1 MRETPPP
8 SCTPCS
14 PAPNRYLVIVRT
26 DSQPILSASM
36 TNFEK
41 YLPSSLINQT
51 SPYQN
56 HSSALSSIPA
66 ADSPTQTSKK
76 RWSLFKGF
84 NVFGP
89 LPGNQRPGEVTPPGT
104 PDEKTTPDSSTENLP
119 APGPNSAITTNQ
131 APSRPATPP
140 HQTFSFKF
148 SLEWNN
154 QRSAEQRNPRKMT
167 PPTLPTNAQN
177 TLNKLQNR
185 QSSGSGGSGS
195 GSTTSISATSSTG
208 TGTSTST
215 SEDARM
221 RTRNGEIRPLKPM
234 PHEIPIARYSGRAL
248 AEWRQV
254 LVECGHFYHRRRLE
268 GVPRDNLIETPTMGV
283 ETFRLAG

>member
-1 MRETPPP
+1 
-8 SCTPCS
+8 
-14 PAPNRYLVIVRT
+14 
-26 DSQPILSASM
+26 M

-41 YLPSSLINQT
+41 YLPSSLISQT

-56 HSSALSSIPA
+56 HSSALSSIPS
-66 ADSPTQTSKK
+66 ADSPTQPSKK

-89 LPGNQRPGEVTPPGT
+89 VPGNQRPGEVTPPGT
-104 PDEKTTPDSSTENLP
+104 PDEKTTSNSSTDNL
-119 APGPNSAITTNQ
+119 PGPNSAITTTQ
-131 APSRPATPP
+131 PPSRPATPP

-154 QRSAEQRNPRKMT
+154 ARSAEQRNPRKMT
-167 PPTLPTNAQN
+167 PPTLPINAQN
-177 TLNKLQNR
+177 ILQKLQNR
-185 QSSGSGGSGS
+185 QSSSSGASGSPSNSGS
-195 GSTTSISATSSTG
+195 GSTTSISISGGSSASG
-208 TGTSTST
+208 TGA

-221 RTRNGEIRPLKPM
+221 RTRNGEIRPVKPA

-268 GVPRDNLIETPTMGV
+268 GVPKDSLIETPTMGV

>member
-14 PAPNRYLVIVRT
+14 PAPNRYLVIIRT

-36 TNFEK
+36 ANFEK

-66 ADSPTQTSKK
+66 ADSPSQPSRK
-76 RWSLFKGF
+76 RWSVFKGF
-84 NVFGP
+84 NNVFGP
-89 LPGNQRPGEVTPPGT
+89 VPGNQRPGEVTPPGT
-104 PDEKTTPDSSTENLP
+104 PDEKTTPNSSSENL
-119 APGPNSAITTNQ
+119 PGPNSAITTSQ
-131 APSRPATPP
+131 PPSRPATPP
-140 HQTFSFKF
+140 HQIFSFKF

-154 QRSAEQRNPRKMT
+154 QRSAEQRNPRKMA

-177 TLNKLQNR
+177 ILHKLQNR
-185 QSSGSGGSGS
+185 QSSCSGGS
-195 GSTTSISATSSTG
+195 GSTTSISGTSAHSSSG
-208 TGTSTST
+208 TGTS
-215 SEDARM
+215 EDAKM
-221 RTRNGEIRPLKPM
+221 RTRTGEIRPLKPAQ
-234 PHEIPIARYSGRAL
+234 HEISIARYSGRAL

-254 LVECGHFYHRRRLE
+254 LIECGHFYHRRRLE
-268 GVPRDNLIETPTMGV
+268 GVPKDSLIETPTMGV